1 MVNLIQGAKTT
12 SRDQLDYDNDKCTI
26 LSVAFQREK
35 EVWKPWLEKTLV
47 GYFHQFLLRNWFNLS
62 FCAAG
67 KFLPREANFYRE
79 KAPDKSL
86 KVRIIMKK
94 CQKVPWITSYQK

>member
-1 MVNLIQGAKTT
+1 MVNLIQGAKT

-47 GYFHQFLLRNWFNLS
+47 GYFHQFLLRNGFILS
-62 FCAAG
+62 FSFVMASKLQVG
-67 KFLPREANFYRE
+67 LFYF
-79 KAPDKSL
+79 APE
-86 KVRIIMKK
+86 
-94 CQKVPWITSYQK
+94 